1 MGYYQTFIQKQA
13 EKKNTQYE
21 KKKEYNRKNARDYYW
36 RHRDQ
41 ILEKNKM
48 KRLHTN
54 QYYKE
59 WYQKNKEQLNDIRN
73 KKNKN
78 KNKNNYTNIK
88 PIYIKPIKTKP
99 SFTLFG

>member
-1 MGYYQTFIQKQA
+1 MAYYQTWLLKQA

-21 KKKEYNRKNARDYYW
+21 KKKDYNRKNARAYYW
-36 RHRDQ
+36 RHREE

-48 KRLHTN
+48 KRLYTN

-59 WYQKNKEQLNDIRN
+59 WYQKNKEQLNDIRS

-78 KNKNNYTNIK
+78 KKYYIIKPNNIK
-88 PIYIKPIKTKP
+88 NIEPKKEV